1 MKKLIMIAS
10 VVTTIFATL
19 SSFGAL
25 DLELTQGFDGAIP
38 IAIVPFAGDSNDENA
53 LSNVIISDL
62 SYCGRFRVMQKD
74 KMTQLPHAVES
85 VNKSSWQQLGMDN
98 IVVGKVERNG
108 NKIHVVYQLID
119 IYGKEGVLLDRTFA
133 AEEKNQRSL
142 AHHISD
148 QIYEQLIGKKGV
160 FSTHI
165 AYVLI
170 QDDGG
175 SLKRYNLV
183 VADADGY
190 NPQKLLVSK
199 EPIMSPRWS
208 SDGKQ
213 IAYVSFE
220 GQKASIYVQNV
231 TTGARHIVAAFP
243 GINGA
248 PAWSP
253 DNSKLA
259 MVLSKSGVPKIYVM
273 NLATNQL
280 TQVTDGFSID
290 TEPRWS
296 PDGKSLIFTSN
307 RSGSGPQIYQVSAL
321 GGAIKRL
328 TFNGNYNASGNFT
341 PDGKSIVLL
350 HQEDGVFSIGRIDL
364 ANNHFERLTDTT
376 RDQSPSVAPNGD
388 MLLYATRHNGRQVLG
403 MVSIDGRIQ
412 LRLPAQEGDVREP
425 AWSTL

>member
-1 MKKLIMIAS
+1 MLIS
-10 VVTTIFATL
+10 VVVTTLCSTL
-19 SSFGAL
+19 SSLGAL

-38 IAIVPFAGDSNDENA
+38 IAVVPFSGEAGDDNA
-53 LSNVIISDL
+53 ISNVVVSDL
-62 SYCGRFRVMQKD
+62 SYCGRFRVMAKN

-85 VNKSSWQQLGMDN
+85 VNKSAWQQLGMDN
-98 IVVGKVERNG
+98 LVVGKVERNG
-108 NKIHVVYQLID
+108 NKIHVTYQLID
-119 IYGKEGVLLDRTFA
+119 IYGKEGVLLDRTFTA
-133 AEEKNQRSL
+133 DDRNLRSL

-148 QIYEQLIGKKGV
+148 QIYEQLIGKKGF

-170 QDDGG
+170 QGNEG
-175 SLKRYNLV
+175 PLKRYNLI

-190 NPQKLLVSK
+190 SPQKLLVSK

-208 SDGKQ
+208 FDGKQ

-220 GQKASIYVQNV
+220 GQRASIYVQNV
-231 TTGARHIVAAFP
+231 MTGARRVVAAFP

-273 NLATNQL
+273 NLSTNQL
-280 TQVTDGFSID
+280 TQITDGFSID

-307 RSGSGPQIYQVSAL
+307 RSGSGPQIYQVSAF
-321 GGAIKRL
+321 GGSIKRL

-350 HQEDGVFSIGRIDL
+350 HQEEGVFSIGRLDL
-364 ANNHFERLTDTT
+364 TNSHFQILTDTT

-388 MLLYATRHNGRQVLG
+388 MLLYATRHNDRQVLG

>member
-1 MKKLIMIAS
+1 MLAC
-10 VVTTIFATL
+10 VVTTLFTTPL
-19 SSFGAL
+19 SFGAL

-38 IAIVPFAGDSNDENA
+38 IAVVPFAGDAGDENA
-53 LSNVIISDL
+53 ISNVIVSDL
-62 SYCGRFRVMQKD
+62 SYCGRFRVMPKN

-85 VNKSSWQQLGMDN
+85 VNQSSWQQLGMDN
-98 IVVGKVERNG
+98 LVIGKVERNG
-108 NKIHVVYQLID
+108 NNIRVTYQLID
-119 IYGKEGVLLDRTFA
+119 TYGKEGVLLDRTFA
-133 AEEKNQRSL
+133 ANDKNQRSL

-148 QIYEQLIGKKGV
+148 QIYEQLIGKKGF

-170 QDDGG
+170 QDNQ
-175 SLKRYNLV
+175 STQRRYNLV

-208 SDGKQ
+208 FDGKQ

-220 GQKASIYVQNV
+220 GQKASIYVQNAM
-231 TTGARHIVAAFP
+231 TGARRIVASFP

-273 NLATNQL
+273 NLASNQL
-280 TQVTDGFSID
+280 TQITDGFSLD

-296 PDGKSLIFTSN
+296 PDGSSLIFTSN
-307 RSGSGPQIYQVSAL
+307 RSGSGPQIYKVSAL
-321 GGAIKRL
+321 GGSVKRL

-350 HQEDGVFSIGRIDL
+350 HQENGVFSIARLDL
-364 ANNHFERLTDTT
+364 SSNHFEILTDTT
-376 RDQSPSVAPNGD
+376 RDQSPSIAPNGD
-388 MLLYATRHNGRQVLG
+388 MLLYATRHNERQVLG

>member
-1 MKKLIMIAS
+1 MRKLLLVGCIALGLI
-10 VVTTIFATL
+10 TAIPTMA
-19 SSFGAL
+19 AL

-38 IAIVPFAGDSNDENA
+38 IAIVPFAGEEPSGQNA
-53 LSNVIISDL
+53 IANVIAADL
-62 SYCGRFRVMQKD
+62 SYSGRFRVLAKN
-74 KMTQLPHAVES
+74 KLAQLPHAQQDVD
-85 VNKSSWQQLGMDN
+85 KASWQRLGMDN
-98 IVVGKVERNG
+98 LVIGKVEQMGRQ
-108 NKIHVVYQLID
+108 VRVTYQLID
-119 IYGKEGVLLDRTFA
+119 IYGQKGVLMDKTFA
-133 AEEKNQRSL
+133 ADGRDQRSL

-148 QIYEQLIGKKGV
+148 QIFEQLIGKRGV

-170 QDDGG
+170 ENTGKSG
-175 SLKRYNLV
+175 RRFNLM

-190 NPQKLLVSK
+190 NQQKLLSSN

-208 SDGKQ
+208 SDGSKL
-213 IAYVSFE
+213 AYVSFE
-220 GQKASIYVQNV
+220 GQRASIYVQAVAN
-231 TTGARHIVAAFP
+231 GSRHVVAAFP

-273 NLATNQL
+273 NLANNQL
-280 TQVTDGFSID
+280 TPLTTGFSID

-296 PDGKSLIFTSN
+296 PDGKSIIFTSN
-307 RSGSGPQIYQVSAL
+307 RGGGPQIYQVSPW
-321 GGAIKRL
+321 GGSVKRL
-328 TFNGNYNASGNFT
+328 TYNGHYNASAVFT
-341 PDGKSIVLL
+341 PDGKSLVML
-350 HQEDGVFSIGRIDL
+350 HHENNQFSVARLDL
-364 ANNHFERLTDTT
+364 SNNRFEILTDSD

-403 MVSIDGRIQ
+403 MVSIDGRVQ

-425 AWSTL
+425 AWSTT